1 MLKWVE
7 LAWAEN
13 SGELKRELG
22 KGSCYS
28 YSGLFKLAIK
38 VVLNP
43 YIVENTLLDSL
54 NADRIT
60 TIDDGDWQG
69 TQIFIVP
76 TSDYQPSE
84 GDYYWTSVWYGSCSA
99 CDALQAAND
108 YKRKT
113 ERVQAWSLLCLRM
126 LQGLSRLNGDNS
138 QDENP
143 YYTDPK
149 IEGEDDE

>member
-1 MLKWVE
+1 MLKWIE

-13 SGELKRELG
+13 SDELKRELE
-22 KGSCYS
+22 KGSY
-28 YSGLFKLAIK
+28 YDYPDLFKLAIE

-43 YIVENTLLDSL
+43 YIGEKTLLDTL

-76 TSDYQPSE
+76 TSAYQPSADE
-84 GDYYWTSVWYGSCSA
+84 YYWTFVWYGSCSG
-99 CDALQAAND
+99 CDALQAANG

-113 ERVQAWSLLCLRM
+113 ERVQAWSLLCLNM
-126 LQGLSRLNGDNS
+126 LQRLSRLTGKND
-138 QDENP
+138 QDGNP
-143 YYTDPK
+143 YYTEPK

>member
-13 SGELKRELG
+13 SDELKRELG
-22 KGSCYS
+22 KGSYYS
-28 YSGLFKLAIK
+28 YSDLFKLAIE

-43 YIVENTLLDSL
+43 YIDNHTLLDTL

-60 TIDDGDWQG
+60 TIDDGGWQG
-69 TQIFIVP
+69 TQILIVP
-76 TSDYQPSE
+76 TSAYQPSQD
-84 GDYYWTSVWYGSCSA
+84 DYYWTSVWYGSCSG

-113 ERVQAWSLLCLRM
+113 DRVQAWCLLCLNM
-126 LQGLSRLNGDNS
+126 LQRLSRLTGDNS

-149 IEGEDDE
+149 IEGED